1 VDRPRRRRSIGGR
14 PADPEVQAPELTA
27 PERRLEVVLRILTV
41 AFLAQALIYP
51 VLGLFGPAEFPF
63 VANSFAKDGLFF
75 VLCFLA
81 AGDVRQNGWAAWLV
95 VLGHVLIVVALLG
108 MLAFGNHDSVAGTFG
123 QPFGTDLSPTLQL
136 LIWAA
141 AATFLVAIPLS
152 FYLHKAASARYSLK
166 YLWPHQ
172 HRTAMAM
179 ADVLVI
185 GPDEKLTPEQVAAGI
200 DDYLNSFN
208 AHEKWKS
215 KLALSA
221 LTVYPMFRLRP
232 PFALMTPDR
241 RLSFIENCFINDV
254 IERRLPGSLR
264 KTLQSMLVA
273 AQQLAIIGYYADP
286 RTASSTGYVPFSKR
300 KRYAKAIKKLPVDR
314 PVLAVNE
321 PNEVDAEKITA
332 DVAIVGSGAAGS
344 VLAYR
349 LAEKGREVVLLEG
362 GRHVDPR
369 DFTEDE
375 RVQFARLF
383 ADGGMQMSVDA
394 RFQVLQGKCVGGS
407 TVVNNAVCY
416 DLPDRTLER
425 WNDIDGLNA
434 GIDPKRLAGSFQ
446 WLRDWLPVYNQDG
459 SKRLQAGGSKMAE
472 GLEKLGLNGNGGVVD
487 ANIKDCLG
495 SGYCNIGCAYG
506 KKLSALD
513 NILPRTQREFAS
525 GLRIFSECLAERI
538 ETKGRRA
545 TEVVCRLSDGRR
557 LRVAA
562 NTVVVAAGALAS
574 SLLLQRSGLGGKL
587 AGTGLS
593 FNVGAPLTADFTEEL
608 NSYDG
613 LQITHGFRPP
623 GEDQLILESWF
634 NPVGTQALMMP
645 GWFSEHYENMRRY
658 SHLSCIGVVVGSQRN
673 GTVKPKGRRGM
684 NLTYD
689 PTDADLK
696 LMIRGTKLAARIHF
710 ASGAQRVM
718 PMTFRSRSYTSL
730 EQVDELDEIVRDNT
744 DIGLH
749 TSHPQGGNGVSRDPG
764 KGVVDERF
772 GIHGIENVYVCDA
785 SVFPSS
791 VTVNP
796 QLTVMALA
804 DYAAAGIE

>member
-1 VDRPRRRRSIGGR
+1 M
-14 PADPEVQAPELTA
+14 QAPELTA
-27 PERRLEVVLRILTV
+27 PERRLELVLRILTV

-63 VANSFAKDGLFF
+63 VANSFAKDGIFF
-75 VLCFLA
+75 ILCFLA

-95 VLGHVLIVVALLG
+95 VIGHVLIVLALLG

-123 QPFGTDLSPTLQL
+123 QPFGTSLSPTLQL

-141 AATFLVAIPLS
+141 AATFLVAIPLAV
-152 FYLHKAASARYSLK
+152 FLHKAARARYSLK

-179 ADVLVI
+179 AEVLVI

-200 DDYLNSFN
+200 DDYLNSFT

-221 LTVYPMFRLRP
+221 LTVYPLLRLRP
-232 PFALMTPDR
+232 PFALMTPER
-241 RLSFIENCFINDV
+241 RLAFIERCFINDV
-254 IERRLPGSLR
+254 VERRLPGGIR
-264 KTLQSMLVA
+264 RTVQSMLVA

-300 KRYAKAIKKLPVDR
+300 KRYAKAIKKLPADR
-314 PVLAVNE
+314 PVLDVSE
-321 PNEVDAEKITA
+321 PNEVDAERITA
-332 DVAIVGSGAAGS
+332 DVAIIGSGAAGS

-349 LAEKGREVVLLEG
+349 LAERGREVVLLEG
-362 GRHVDPR
+362 GKHVDPR

-375 RVQFARLF
+375 RVQFSRLF

-416 DLPDRTLER
+416 DLPEPTLQR
-425 WNDIDGLNA
+425 WNDSDGLDA
-434 GIDPKRLAGSFQ
+434 GLDPKRLGTSFE
-446 WLRDWLPVYNQDG
+446 WLREWLPVYNQAEN
-459 SKRLQAGGSKMAE
+459 SKRLQAGGTKMAE
-472 GLEKLGLNGNGGVVD
+472 GIEKLGLDEGKDGVVD

-513 NILPRTQREFAS
+513 NILPRAQQQFGD
-525 GLRIFSECLAERI
+525 GLRIFSECLAEHI
-538 ETKGRRA
+538 ETRGRRA
-545 TEVVCRLSDGRR
+545 TEVVCRLGDGRR
-557 LRVAA
+557 MRVAA
-562 NTVVVAAGALAS
+562 DTVVVSAGTLAS

-593 FNVGAPLTADFTEEL
+593 FNVGAPLTADFKEEL
-608 NSYDG
+608 HSYDG
-613 LQITHGFRPP
+613 LQITHGYRPP

-645 GWFSEHYENMRRY
+645 GWFSAHYENMRRY

-673 GTVKPKGRRGM
+673 GSVKAMRGRGM
-684 NLTYD
+684 KLTYE
-689 PTDADLK
+689 PTEADLG
-696 LMIRGTKLAARIHF
+696 LMIKGTKLAARIHF
-710 ASGAQRVM
+710 ASGALRVM

-730 EQVDELDEIVRDNT
+730 EQVDELDEIVHDNT

-749 TSHPQGGNGVSRDPG
+749 TSHPQGGNAISRDPA

-772 GIHGIENVYVCDA
+772 GVHGIENVYVCDA

-804 DYAAAGIE
+804 DYAAAGIG

>member
-1 VDRPRRRRSIGGR
+1 L
-14 PADPEVQAPELTA
+14 QAPELTA
-27 PERRLEVVLRILTV
+27 PERRLELLLRILTV

-75 VLCFLA
+75 ILCFLA

-95 VLGHVLIVVALLG
+95 VIGHVLIVAALLG

-141 AATFLVAIPLS
+141 AATFLVAIPLAVS
-152 FYLHKAASARYSLK
+152 LHKAATGRYALK

-172 HRTAMAM
+172 HATAMAM

-200 DDYLNSFN
+200 DDYLNSFT

-221 LTVYPMFRLRP
+221 LTVYPMIRLRP
-232 PFALMTPDR
+232 PFALMTPER
-241 RLSFIENCFINDV
+241 RLAFIERCFINDV
-254 IERRLPGSLR
+254 VERRLPGGIR
-264 KTLQSMLVA
+264 KTVQSMLVA

-300 KRYAKAIKKLPVDR
+300 KRYAKQMKKLPPLG
-314 PVLAVNE
+314 PVLDVSE
-321 PNEVDAEKITA
+321 PNEVDAEEITA

-349 LAEKGREVVLLEG
+349 LAERGREVVLLEG
-362 GRHVDPR
+362 GKHVDPR

-375 RVQFARLF
+375 RVQFSRLF

-416 DLPDRTLER
+416 DLPDRTLQR
-425 WNDIDGLNA
+425 WNDADGLDA
-434 GIDPKRLAGSFQ
+434 GIDPKSLAKSFARL
-446 WLRDWLPVYNQDG
+446 REWLPVYNQADN
-459 SKRLQAGGSKMAE
+459 SKRLQVGGTKMAE
-472 GLEKLGLNGNGGVVD
+472 GIEALGLDANGGVVD

-513 NILPRTQREFAS
+513 NILPRAQREF
-525 GLRIFSECLAERI
+525 GEGVRIFSECLADHI

-545 TEVVCRLSDGRR
+545 TAVVCRLSDGRR
-557 LRVAA
+557 LRVTA
-562 NTVVVAAGALAS
+562 NTVLVSGGALAS

-587 AGTGLS
+587 AGKGLS
-593 FNVGAPLTADFTEEL
+593 FNVGAPLTADFEEEL
-608 NSYDG
+608 HSYDG
-613 LQITHGFRPP
+613 LQITHGYRPP

-645 GWFSEHYENMRRY
+645 GWFRDHYENMRRY
-658 SHLSCIGVVVGSQRN
+658 THLSCIGVVVGSQRN
-673 GTVKPKGRRGM
+673 GTVVATRGRGM
-684 NLTYD
+684 KLTYE
-689 PTDADLK
+689 PTEADLG
-696 LMIRGTKLAARIHF
+696 LMIKGTKLAAKIHF
-710 ASGAQRVM
+710 ASGARRVM

-730 EQVDELDEIVRDNT
+730 DQVDELDEIVRDNT

-749 TSHPQGGNGVSRDPG
+749 TSHPQGGNAISRDPG

-804 DYAAAGIE
+804 DYAADGIE

>member
-1 VDRPRRRRSIGGR
+1 L
-14 PADPEVQAPELTA
+14 QAPELTA
-27 PERRLEVVLRILTV
+27 PERRLELVLRVLTV
-41 AFLAQALIYP
+41 AFLAQALLYP
-51 VLGLFGPAEFPF
+51 ALGLFGSGEFPF
-63 VANSFAKDGLFF
+63 VANSFAKDGLFCI
-75 VLCFLA
+75 LCFLA

-95 VLGHVLIVVALLG
+95 VIGHVLIVVALLG

-123 QPFGTDLSPTLQL
+123 QPLGTDLSPTLQL

-141 AATFLVAIPLS
+141 AATFLVAIPLTV
-152 FYLHKAASARYSLK
+152 YLHKAAAGRYGLK

-172 HRTAMAM
+172 HATAMAM
-179 ADVLVI
+179 AEVLVI

-200 DDYLNSFN
+200 DDYLNSFT

-221 LTVYPMFRLRP
+221 LTVYPMIRLRP
-232 PFALMTPDR
+232 PFALMTPER
-241 RLSFIENCFINDV
+241 RLAFIERCFISDV
-254 IERRLPGSLR
+254 VERRLPGGIR
-264 KTLQSMLVA
+264 KTVQSMLVA

-286 RTASSTGYVPFSKR
+286 RTASSTGYVPFSQR
-300 KRYAKAIKKLPVDR
+300 KRYAKQMKKLPADR
-314 PVLAVNE
+314 PVLDVNE
-321 PNEVDAEKITA
+321 PNEVDAEEITA

-349 LAEKGREVVLLEG
+349 LAERGREVVLLEG

-375 RVQFARLF
+375 RVQFSRLF

-416 DLPDRTLER
+416 DLPDGTLQR
-425 WNDIDGLNA
+425 WNDPDGLDA
-434 GIDPKRLAGSFQ
+434 GIDPDRLAKSFKRL
-446 WLRDWLPVYNQDG
+446 REWLPVYSQKTN
-459 SKRLQAGGSKMAE
+459 KRLQAGGTKMAE
-472 GLEKLGLNGNGGVVD
+472 GIGRLGLDGVGPDDGIVD

-513 NILPRTQREFAS
+513 NILPRAQREFGG
-525 GLRIFSECLAERI
+525 GLRIFSECRAEHI
-538 ETKGRRA
+538 ETKGGRA
-545 TEVVCRLSDGRR
+545 KGIACRLSDGRR
-557 LRVAA
+557 LRIAA
-562 NTVVVAAGALAS
+562 NTVVVSGGALAS

-593 FNVGAPLTADFTEEL
+593 FNVGAPLTADFKEEL

-613 LQITHGFRPP
+613 LQITHGYRPP

-645 GWFSEHYENMRRY
+645 GWFSDHFQNMRRY

-673 GTVKPKGRRGM
+673 GSIQAKRGQGM
-684 NLTYD
+684 KLTYE
-689 PTDADLK
+689 PTSADLG
-696 LMIRGTKLAARIHF
+696 LMIKGTKLAARIHF
-710 ASGAQRVM
+710 ASGAKRVM
-718 PMTFRSRSYTSL
+718 PMTFRSRSYTSI

-749 TSHPQGGNGVSRDPG
+749 TSHPQGGNAISRDPE
-764 KGVVDERF
+764 KGAVDDRF
-772 GIHGIENVYVCDA
+772 RVQGTENVYVCDA

-804 DYAAAGIE
+804 DYAAAGVE

>member
-1 VDRPRRRRSIGGR
+1 L
-14 PADPEVQAPELTA
+14 QAPELTA
-27 PERRLEVVLRILTV
+27 PERRLQQLLRILTV

-51 VLGLFGPAEFPF
+51 ALGLFGPAEFPF

-95 VLGHVLIVVALLG
+95 VLGHVLIVLALLG
-108 MLAFGNHDSVAGTFG
+108 MLAFGNHDSVEGTFG

-141 AATFLVAIPLS
+141 AATFLVAIPLAIG
-152 FYLHKAASARYSLK
+152 LHQAAKARYSLK

-172 HRTAMAM
+172 HATAMAM
-179 ADVLVI
+179 AEVLVI

-200 DDYLNSFN
+200 DDYLYSFT
-208 AHEKWKS
+208 ARDKKKA
-215 KLALSA
+215 KLAFTALSI
-221 LTVYPMFRLRP
+221 YPLFRLRP
-232 PFALMTPDR
+232 PFALMSPDR
-241 RLSFIENCFINDV
+241 RLAFIERCFVADV
-254 IERRLPGSLR
+254 VERRLPGGLR
-264 KTLQSMLVA
+264 KLLQSMLTG
-273 AQQLAIIGYYADP
+273 AQNLAMIGYYPDP
-286 RTASSTGYVPFSKR
+286 RTFESTGYVPFSKR
-300 KRYAKAIKKLPVDR
+300 KRYAKQIEKLPPLR
-314 PVLAVNE
+314 PVLDVND
-321 PNEVDAEKITA
+321 PNEVDAEEIKA
-332 DVAIVGSGAAGS
+332 DVAIIGSGAAGS

-349 LAEKGREVVLLEG
+349 LAERGREVVLLEG

-369 DFTEDE
+369 EFVEDE
-375 RVQFARLF
+375 RVQFSRLF
-383 ADGGMQMSVDA
+383 ADGGMQMSVDS

-416 DLPDRTLER
+416 DLPDRTLQR
-425 WNDIDGLNA
+425 WNDSDGLDA
-434 GIDPKRLAGSFQ
+434 GVDPKRLAKSFER
-446 WLRDWLPVYNQDG
+446 LREWLPVYSQEG
-459 SKRLQAGGSKMAE
+459 SKRLQVGGTKMAE
-472 GLEKLGLNGNGGVVD
+472 GIEALGLDGNGGVVD

-513 NILPRTQREFAS
+513 NILPRAQREF
-525 GLRIFSECLAERI
+525 GEGVRIFSECLAEHVK
-538 ETKGRRA
+538 TKGHRA

-562 NTVVVAAGALAS
+562 NTVVVAGGALAS
-574 SLLLQRSGLGGKL
+574 SLLLQRSGLGGRL

-593 FNVGAPLTADFTEEL
+593 FNVGAPLTADFEEEL
-608 NSYDG
+608 HSYDG
-613 LQITHGFRPP
+613 LQITHGYRPP
-623 GEDQLILESWF
+623 GEEQLILESWF

-645 GWFSEHYENMRRY
+645 GWFSDHFNNMRRY
-658 SHLSCIGVVVGSQRN
+658 AHLSCIGVVVGSQRN
-673 GTVKPKGRRGM
+673 GTVKAKPGRGM
-684 NLTYD
+684 KLGYEPSN
-689 PTDADLK
+689 ADLK
-696 LMIRGTKLAARIHF
+696 LMIKGTKLAAEIHF
-710 ASGAQRVM
+710 ASKAQRVM
-718 PMTFRSRSYTSL
+718 PMTFGYRSYTSL
-730 EQVDELDEIVRDNT
+730 EQLDELDEIVRDNT

-749 TSHPQGGNGVSRDPG
+749 TSHPQGGNAISRDPA

-772 GIHGIENVYVCDA
+772 GVHGVENVYVCDA

>member
-1 VDRPRRRRSIGGR
+1 M
-14 PADPEVQAPELTA
+14 QAPELTA
-27 PERRLEVVLRILTV
+27 PERRLELLLRILTV

-95 VLGHVLIVVALLG
+95 VLGHVLIVLALLG

-123 QPFGTDLSPTLQL
+123 RPFGTDLSPTLQL

-141 AATFLVAIPLS
+141 AATFLVAIPLAIA
-152 FYLHKAASARYSLK
+152 LHKAARGRYELK

-172 HRTAMAM
+172 HATAMAM
-179 ADVLVI
+179 AEVLVI

-200 DDYLNSFN
+200 DDYLNSFT

-221 LTVYPMFRLRP
+221 LTVYPMIRLRP

-241 RLSFIENCFINDV
+241 RLAFIERCFIADV
-254 IERRLPGSLR
+254 VERRLPGGIR
-264 KTLQSMLVA
+264 RTVQSMLVA

-300 KRYAKAIKKLPVDR
+300 KRFAKQMKKLPTDR
-314 PVLAVNE
+314 PVLDVNE
-321 PNEVDAEKITA
+321 PNEVDTDEITA

-349 LAEKGREVVLLEG
+349 LAEQGREVVLLEG
-362 GRHVDPR
+362 GKHVDPR
-369 DFTEDE
+369 DFVEDE
-375 RVQFARLF
+375 RVQFSRLF

-416 DLPDRTLER
+416 DLPDRTLQR
-425 WNDIDGLNA
+425 WNDSDGLDA
-434 GIDPKRLAGSFQ
+434 GIDPAGLAESFGRL
-446 WLRDWLPVYNQDG
+446 REWLPVYSQEG
-459 SKRLQAGGSKMAE
+459 SKRLQVGGTKMAE
-472 GLEKLGLNGNGGVVD
+472 GIEALGLDGNGGVVD

-513 NILPRTQREFAS
+513 NILPRAQREF
-525 GLRIFSECLAERI
+525 GEGVRIFSECLAEYI
-538 ETKGRRA
+538 ETKGHRA

-557 LRVAA
+557 LRVEA
-562 NTVVVAAGALAS
+562 NTVVVAGGALAS
-574 SLLLQRSGLGGKL
+574 SLLLQRSGLGGRL

-593 FNVGAPLTADFTEEL
+593 FNVGAPLTADFEEEL
-608 NSYDG
+608 HSYDG
-613 LQITHGFRPP
+613 LQITHGYRPP
-623 GEDQLILESWF
+623 GEEQLILESWF

-645 GWFSEHYENMRRY
+645 GWFSDHYENMRRY

-673 GTVKPKGRRGM
+673 GKVTATRGRGM
-684 NLTYD
+684 KLEYD
-689 PTDADLK
+689 PTDADLQ
-696 LMIRGTKLAARIHF
+696 LMLKGTKLAARIHF
-710 ASGAQRVM
+710 ASGALRVM
-718 PMTFRSRSYTSL
+718 PMTFRSRSYTAI
-730 EQVDELDEIVRDNT
+730 EQVDELDEIVHDNT

-749 TSHPQGGNGVSRDPG
+749 TSHPQGGNAISRDPD
-764 KGVVDERF
+764 KGVVDEGFRV
-772 GIHGIENVYVCDA
+772 HGTENLYVCDA

>member
-1 VDRPRRRRSIGGR
+1 L
-14 PADPEVQAPELTA
+14 QAPELTA
-27 PERRLEVVLRILTV
+27 PERRLELVLRILTV
-41 AFLAQALIYP
+41 AFLAQALLYP
-51 VLGLFGPAEFPF
+51 ALGLFGSAEFPF

-75 VLCFLA
+75 ILCFLA

-95 VLGHVLIVVALLG
+95 VIGHVLIVAALLG

-141 AATFLVAIPLS
+141 AATFLVAIPLAVS
-152 FYLHKAASARYSLK
+152 LHKAATGRYALK

-172 HRTAMAM
+172 HATAMAM

-200 DDYLNSFN
+200 DDYLNSFT

-221 LTVYPMFRLRP
+221 LTVYPMIRLRP
-232 PFALMTPDR
+232 PFALMTPER
-241 RLSFIENCFINDV
+241 RLAFIERCFINDV
-254 IERRLPGSLR
+254 VERRLPGGIR
-264 KTLQSMLVA
+264 KTVQSMLVA

-300 KRYAKAIKKLPVDR
+300 KRYGKQMKKLPPLG
-314 PVLAVNE
+314 PVLNVSE
-321 PNEVDAEKITA
+321 PNEVDAEEITA

-349 LAEKGREVVLLEG
+349 LAEQGREVVLLEG
-362 GRHVDPR
+362 GKHIDPR
-369 DFTEDE
+369 DFVEDE
-375 RVQFARLF
+375 RVQFSRLF

-416 DLPDRTLER
+416 DLPDRTLQR
-425 WNDIDGLNA
+425 WNDADGLDA
-434 GIDPKRLAGSFQ
+434 GIDPKSLAKSFARL
-446 WLRDWLPVYNQDG
+446 REWLPIYSQADN
-459 SKRLQAGGSKMAE
+459 SKRLQAGGTKMAE
-472 GLEKLGLNGNGGVVD
+472 GIEALGLDGNGGVVD

-513 NILPRTQREFAS
+513 NILPRAQREF
-525 GLRIFSECLAERI
+525 GEGVRIFSECLADHI

-545 TEVVCRLSDGRR
+545 TAVVCRLSDGRR
-557 LRVAA
+557 LRVTA
-562 NTVVVAAGALAS
+562 NTVLVSGGALAS

-587 AGTGLS
+587 AGKGLS
-593 FNVGAPLTADFTEEL
+593 FNVGAPLTADFEEEL
-608 NSYDG
+608 HSYDG
-613 LQITHGFRPP
+613 LQITHGYRPP

-645 GWFSEHYENMRRY
+645 GWFRDHYENMRRY
-658 SHLSCIGVVVGSQRN
+658 THLSCIGVVVGSQRN
-673 GTVKPKGRRGM
+673 GTVVATRGRGM
-684 NLTYD
+684 KLTYE
-689 PTDADLK
+689 PTEADLG
-696 LMIRGTKLAARIHF
+696 LMIKGTKLAAKIHF
-710 ASGAQRVM
+710 ASGARRVM

-730 EQVDELDEIVRDNT
+730 DQVDELDEIVRDNT

-749 TSHPQGGNGVSRDPG
+749 TSHPQGGNAISRDPG

-785 SVFPSS
+785 SVFPAS

-804 DYAAAGIE
+804 DYAADGIE

>member
-1 VDRPRRRRSIGGR
+1 M
-14 PADPEVQAPELTA
+14 EL
-27 PERRLEVVLRILTV
+27 VLRVFTV
-41 AFLAQALIYP
+41 FFLAQALLYP
-51 VLGLFGPAEFPF
+51 ALGLFGSAEFPF
-63 VANSFAKDGLFF
+63 VANSFAKDGLFC

-81 AGDVRQNGWAAWLV
+81 AGDIRQNGWATLLV
-95 VLGHVLIVVALLG
+95 IGGHVLIVLALLG

-123 QPFGTDLSPTLQL
+123 EPIGTDLSPTLQL

-141 AATFLVAIPLS
+141 AATFVAVLLGVLYHS
-152 FYLHKAASARYSLK
+152 AAKARYSLK

-172 HRTAMAM
+172 HGTAMAM
-179 ADVLVI
+179 AEVLVI

-200 DDYLNSFN
+200 DDYLNSFT

-221 LTVYPMFRLRP
+221 LTVYPLIRLRP
-232 PFALMTPDR
+232 PFALMTPES
-241 RLSFIENCFINDV
+241 RLAFIERCFINDV
-254 IERRLPGSLR
+254 VERRLPGGIR
-264 KTLQSMLVA
+264 RTVQSMLVA

-286 RTASSTGYVPFSKR
+286 RTASSTGFVPFSKR
-300 KRYAKAIKKLPVDR
+300 KRYAKAVKKLPVDR
-314 PVLAVNE
+314 PVLEVSE
-321 PNEVDAEKITA
+321 PNEVDAERITA
-332 DVAIVGSGAAGS
+332 DVAIIGSGAAGS

-349 LAEKGREVVLLEG
+349 LAERGREVVLLEG
-362 GRHVDPR
+362 GKHVDPR

-383 ADGGMQMSVDA
+383 SDGGMQMSVDA

-416 DLPDRTLER
+416 DIPDRTLQR

-434 GIDPKRLAGSFQ
+434 GLDPERLGKSFE
-446 WLRDWLPVYNQDG
+446 WLREWLPVYSQAGNP
-459 SKRLQAGGSKMAE
+459 KRLQAGGTKMAE
-472 GLEKLGLNGNGGVVD
+472 GIEKLGLDDGNNGVVD

-513 NILPRTQREFAS
+513 NILPRAQQQFGE
-525 GLRIFSECLAERI
+525 GLRIFSECMAEHI
-538 ETKGRRA
+538 ETRGRRA
-545 TEVVCRLSDGRR
+545 TEVVCRLGDGRR

-562 NTVVVAAGALAS
+562 DTVVVSGGALAS

-593 FNVGAPLTADFTEEL
+593 FNVGAPLTADFEEEL
-608 NSYDG
+608 HSYDG
-613 LQITHGFRPP
+613 LQITHGYRPP

-645 GWFSEHYENMRRY
+645 GWFSDHFENMRRY

-673 GTVKPKGRRGM
+673 GTVRAKRGRGM
-684 NLTYD
+684 NLTYE
-689 PTDADLK
+689 PTEADLG
-696 LMIRGTKLAARIHF
+696 LMIKGTKLAARIHF
-710 ASGAQRVM
+710 ASDALRVM

-730 EQVDELDEIVRDNT
+730 EQVNELDEIVHDNT

-749 TSHPQGGNGVSRDPG
+749 TSHPQGGNAISRDPA
-764 KGVVDERF
+764 KGVIDERF
-772 GIHGIENVYVCDA
+772 GIHGIENVFVCDA

>member
-1 VDRPRRRRSIGGR
+1 L
-14 PADPEVQAPELTA
+14 QAPDLTA
-27 PERRLEVVLRILTV
+27 PERRLELVLRILTV

-51 VLGLFGPAEFPF
+51 ALGLFGAAEFPF

-75 VLCFLA
+75 ILCFLA
-81 AGDVRQNGWAAWLV
+81 AGDVRQNGWMGWLV

-108 MLAFGNHDSVAGTFG
+108 MLAFGNVDSLAGTFG
-123 QPFGTDLSPTLQL
+123 TPLGTDLSPTLQL

-141 AATFLVAIPLS
+141 AATFLVAIPLAV
-152 FYLHKAASARYSLK
+152 FLHKAAKARYSLK

-179 ADVLVI
+179 AEVLVI

-200 DDYLNSFN
+200 DDYLNSF
-208 AHEKWKS
+208 AAKEKWKS

-221 LTVYPMFRLRP
+221 LTVYPLVRLRP
-232 PFALMTPDR
+232 PFALMTPER
-241 RLSFIENCFINDV
+241 RLSFIERCFINDV
-254 IERRLPGSLR
+254 VERRLPGGIR
-264 KTLQSMLVA
+264 KTVQSMLVA

-300 KRYAKAIKKLPVDR
+300 KRYPKAMKKVPKER
-314 PVLAVNE
+314 PVLEVNE
-321 PNEVDAEKITA
+321 PNEVDAERITA

-349 LAEKGREVVLLEG
+349 LAERGREVVLLEG
-362 GRHVDPR
+362 GKHVDPR

-375 RVQFARLF
+375 RVQFSRLF

-407 TVVNNAVCY
+407 TVVNNGVCY

-425 WNDIDGLNA
+425 WNDSDGLDA
-434 GIDPKRLAGSFQ
+434 GIDPGRLTNSFKRL
-446 WLRDWLPVYNQDG
+446 REWLPVYSQEEN
-459 SKRLQAGGSKMAE
+459 KRLQAGGAKMAE
-472 GLEKLGLNGNGGVVD
+472 GIELLGLDGANGVID

-495 SGYCNIGCAYG
+495 TGYCNIGCPYG

-513 NILPRTQREFAS
+513 NILPRAQREF
-525 GLRIFSECLAERI
+525 GDGVRIFSECLAEHI
-538 ETKGRRA
+538 DTKGRRA

-562 NTVVVAAGALAS
+562 NTVVVAGGALAS

-593 FNVGAPLTADFTEEL
+593 FNVGAPLTADFEEKL
-608 NSYDG
+608 NSFDG
-613 LQITHGFRPP
+613 LQITHGYRPP

-645 GWFSEHYENMRRY
+645 GWFRDHYENMRRY
-658 SHLSCIGVVVGSQRN
+658 PHLSCIGVVVGSQRN
-673 GTVKPKGRRGM
+673 GTVKATRGRGM
-684 NLTYD
+684 KLTYD
-689 PTDADLK
+689 PSDADLA
-696 LMIRGTKLAARIHF
+696 LMLKGTKLAARIHF
-710 ASGAQRVM
+710 ASGALRVM

-744 DIGLH
+744 DIALH
-749 TSHPQGGNGVSRDPG
+749 TSHPQGGNAVSRDPG
-764 KGVVDERF
+764 KGVIDERF

>member
-1 VDRPRRRRSIGGR
+1 
-14 PADPEVQAPELTA
+14 VQAPDLTA
-27 PERRLEVVLRILTV
+27 PERRLELVLRILTV

-51 VLGLFGPAEFPF
+51 ALGLFGAAEFPF

-75 VLCFLA
+75 ILCFLA
-81 AGDVRQNGWAAWLV
+81 AGDVRQNGWMGWLV

-108 MLAFGNHDSVAGTFG
+108 MLAFGNVDSLAGTFG
-123 QPFGTDLSPTLQL
+123 TPLGTDLSPTLQL

-141 AATFLVAIPLS
+141 AATFLVAIPLAV
-152 FYLHKAASARYSLK
+152 FLHKAAKARYSLK

-179 ADVLVI
+179 AEVLVI

-200 DDYLNSFN
+200 DDYLNSF
-208 AHEKWKS
+208 AAKEKWKS

-221 LTVYPMFRLRP
+221 LTVYPLVRLRP
-232 PFALMTPDR
+232 PFALMTPER
-241 RLSFIENCFINDV
+241 RLSFIERCFINDV
-254 IERRLPGSLR
+254 VERRLPGGIR
-264 KTLQSMLVA
+264 KTVQSMLVA

-300 KRYAKAIKKLPVDR
+300 KRYPKAMKKVPKER
-314 PVLAVNE
+314 PVLEVNE
-321 PNEVDAEKITA
+321 PNEVDAERITA

-349 LAEKGREVVLLEG
+349 LAERGREVVLLEG
-362 GRHVDPR
+362 GKHVDPR

-375 RVQFARLF
+375 RVQFSRLF

-407 TVVNNAVCY
+407 TVVNNGVCY

-425 WNDIDGLNA
+425 WNDSDGLDA
-434 GIDPKRLAGSFQ
+434 GIDPGRLTNSFKRL
-446 WLRDWLPVYNQDG
+446 REWLPVYSQEEN
-459 SKRLQAGGSKMAE
+459 KRLQAGGAKMAE
-472 GLEKLGLNGNGGVVD
+472 GIELLGLDGANGVID

-495 SGYCNIGCAYG
+495 TGYCNIGCPYG

-513 NILPRTQREFAS
+513 NILPRAQREF
-525 GLRIFSECLAERI
+525 GDGVRIFSECLAEHI
-538 ETKGRRA
+538 DTKGRRA

-562 NTVVVAAGALAS
+562 NTVVVAGGALAS

-593 FNVGAPLTADFTEEL
+593 FNVGAPLTADFEEKL
-608 NSYDG
+608 NSFDG
-613 LQITHGFRPP
+613 LQITHGYRPP

-645 GWFSEHYENMRRY
+645 GWFRDHYENMRRY
-658 SHLSCIGVVVGSQRN
+658 PHLSCIGVVVGSQRN
-673 GTVKPKGRRGM
+673 GTVKPTRGRGM
-684 NLTYD
+684 RLTYD
-689 PTDADLK
+689 PSDADLA
-696 LMIRGTKLAARIHF
+696 LMLKGTKLAARIHF
-710 ASGAQRVM
+710 ASGALRVM

-744 DIGLH
+744 DIALH
-749 TSHPQGGNGVSRDPG
+749 TSHPQGGNAVSRDPG
-764 KGVVDERF
+764 KGVIDERF

>member
-1 VDRPRRRRSIGGR
+1 V
-14 PADPEVQAPELTA
+14 EVRAPELTDPA
-27 PERRLEVVLRILTV
+27 RRLELVLRILTV

-51 VLGLFGPAEFPF
+51 ALGLFGSAEFPF

-75 VLCFLA
+75 ILCFLA
-81 AGDVRQNGWAAWLV
+81 AGDVRQSGWAAWLV
-95 VLGHVLIVVALLG
+95 VIGHVLIVVALLG

-141 AATFLVAIPLS
+141 AATFLVAIPLAV
-152 FYLHKAASARYSLK
+152 FLHKATKARYALK

-172 HRTAMAM
+172 HGTAMAM
-179 ADVLVI
+179 AEVLVI
-185 GPDEKLTPEQVAAGI
+185 GPDEKLTPEQVAGGI
-200 DDYLNSFN
+200 DDYLNSFT

-221 LTVYPMFRLRP
+221 LTVYPLLRLRP
-232 PFALMTPDR
+232 PFPLMTPER
-241 RLSFIENCFINDV
+241 RLAFIERCFINDV
-254 IERRLPGSLR
+254 VERRLPGGIR
-264 KTLQSMLVA
+264 RTVQSMLVA

-300 KRYAKAIKKLPVDR
+300 KRYAKAIKKLPADR
-314 PVLAVNE
+314 PVLDVSE
-321 PNEVDAEKITA
+321 PNEVDTDRITA
-332 DVAIVGSGAAGS
+332 DVAIIGSGAAGS

-349 LAEKGREVVLLEG
+349 LAERGREVVLLEG

-375 RVQFARLF
+375 RVQFSKLF

-416 DLPDRTLER
+416 DLPERTLQR
-425 WNDIDGLNA
+425 WNDSDGLDA
-434 GIDPKRLAGSFQ
+434 GLDPTRLGKSFE
-446 WLRDWLPVYNQDG
+446 WLREWLPVYNQAEN
-459 SKRLQAGGSKMAE
+459 SKRLQAGGTKMAE
-472 GLEKLGLNGNGGVVD
+472 GIEKLGLDEGKDGVVD

-513 NILPRTQREFAS
+513 NILPRAQQQFGD
-525 GLRIFSECLAERI
+525 GLRIFSECLAEYI
-538 ETKGRRA
+538 ETRGRRA
-545 TEVVCRLSDGRR
+545 TEVVCRLGDGRR
-557 LRVAA
+557 MRVAA
-562 NTVVVAAGALAS
+562 DTVVVSAGTLAS
-574 SLLLQRSGLGGKL
+574 SLLLQRSGLGGKV

-593 FNVGAPLTADFTEEL
+593 FNVGAALTADFKEEL

-613 LQITHGFRPP
+613 LQITHGYRPA

-645 GWFSEHYENMRRY
+645 GWFSAHYENMRRY

-673 GTVKPKGRRGM
+673 GRVKATRGRGM
-684 NLTYD
+684 KLTYE
-689 PTDADLK
+689 PTDADLG
-696 LMIRGTKLAARIHF
+696 LMIKGTKLAAKIHF
-710 ASGAQRVM
+710 ASGALRVM

-730 EQVDELDEIVRDNT
+730 EQVDELDEIVHDNT

-749 TSHPQGGNGVSRDPG
+749 TSHPQGGNAISHDPA

-772 GIHGIENVYVCDA
+772 GIHGVENVYVCDA